1 MTGPRARLPERAR
14 SARLDLRLLGPN
26 DAELMVT
33 VLNDPDFI
41 EHVGDR
47 GVRGVGEAR
56 RYIEQGAMA
65 TYERT
70 GLGVYRLEVAETG
83 DAAGICGLFKR
94 EWLPEP
100 DLGFAL
106 LPAHRGRGYAIE
118 AARTVLDLGFGVLR
132 LPRIAAITSAGN
144 AVSVGVL
151 ERAGLQ
157 FERWVQ
163 PAGEPAP
170 LRLFFRGPA

>member
-1 MTGPRARLPERAR
+1 MNRLPDEAR
-14 SARLDLRLLGPN
+14 SARLELRLLGPD
-26 DAELMVT
+26 DAPLMLA

-47 GVRGVGEAR
+47 GVRGLDEAR

-65 TYERT
+65 SHART
-70 GLGVYRLEVAETG
+70 GLGVYRLVPSGTG
-83 DAAGICGLFKR
+83 EAAGICGLFKR
-94 EWLPEP
+94 DWLPEP

-106 LPAHRGRGYAIE
+106 LQAYRGRGHALE

-144 AVSVGVL
+144 AGSIAVL
-151 ERAGLQ
+151 ERAGLRFQ
-157 FERWVQ
+157 RWVQ
-163 PAGEPAP
+163 PDGEPEP
-170 LRLFFRGPA
+170 LRLFVKEAA